1 MNKAKKM
8 KILIS
13 MLSFL
18 LVVAVSVTAFAA
30 VTIGN
35 VTINAN
41 VSSNGATTAT
51 NLGNQVIG
59 IIQVVGIIISVAV
72 LMILGIKYMM
82 GSAEEKAEYKKTFIP
97 YIVGAIILFA
107 AAAFA
112 QVIYNFAANIA
123 GST

>member
-1 MNKAKKM
+1 MNKTKKA
-8 KILIS
+8 KILVTL
-13 MLSFL
+13 LSFMMVL
-18 LVVAVSVTAFAA
+18 SISVAAFAQTI
-30 VTIGN
+30 TIGN
-35 VTINAN
+35 VEITPN
-41 VSSNGATTAT
+41 TTSPGTNTAA

-123 GST
+123 GT